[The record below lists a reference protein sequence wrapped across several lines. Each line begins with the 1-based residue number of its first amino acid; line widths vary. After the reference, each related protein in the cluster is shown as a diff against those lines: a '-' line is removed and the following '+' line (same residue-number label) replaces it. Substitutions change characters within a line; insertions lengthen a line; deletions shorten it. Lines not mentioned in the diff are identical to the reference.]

1 MRDYALNCAVMN
13 EQIGFS
19 PARIL
24 RNWIRRIKLARMDT
38 KSLEYLKITEEDRQW
53 AIRLPLSTD
62 PFIALEDRA
71 FQKARKQRG
80 REVSA
85 KIERAQRPQFKMVML
100 SSQKTE
106 LPHPALYGVAH
117 AGKLVHQDSSAGL
130 QGVSR

>member
-1 MRDYALNCAVMN
+1 
-13 EQIGFS
+13 
-19 PARIL
+19 
-24 RNWIRRIKLARMDT
+24 MDT

-100 SSQKTE
+100 SSQDCF
-106 LPHPALYGVAH
+106 PHPALYGVAH
-117 AGKLVHQDSSAGL
+117 AGKLVHQDFSAGL